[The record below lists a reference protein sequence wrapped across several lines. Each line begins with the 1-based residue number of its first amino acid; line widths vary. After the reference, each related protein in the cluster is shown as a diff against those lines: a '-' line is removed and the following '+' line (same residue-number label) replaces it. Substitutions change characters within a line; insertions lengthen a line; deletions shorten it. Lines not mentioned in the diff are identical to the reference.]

1 MQINYTFAFNS
12 QRMAIQLLYNQLW
25 SGLHCNP
32 DLAQPFSFSLPLV
45 SIVDYFW
52 LTCTGIELVVWDN
65 RWDSV
70 KRVRKYTNIMY
81 SSCGLH
87 ANTAR
92 VGNRITRKWRVS
104 TSRIPRWTI
113 LQTLIKTH
121 DIRFVCI
128 GTSQSSWWG
137 IQCANAYTCHIC
149 GISTNFLWDVREIL
163 YIN

>member
-1 MQINYTFAFNS
+1 MRINYTFAFNS
-12 QRMAIQLLYNQLW
+12 QRMAMQLLYNQLW

-32 DLAQPFSFSLPLV
+32 DLTQPFSFSTVTIDCRLFLIN
-45 SIVDYFW
+45 SYENSW
-52 LTCTGIELVVWDN
+52 LYETTD
-65 RWDSV
+65 RSV
-70 KRVRKYTNIMY
+70 KSARNTNIMY

-104 TSRIPRWTI
+104 TSRIRRWTI

-121 DIRFVCI
+121 DIHFVCI

-137 IQCANAYTCHIC
+137 IQCANACM
-149 GISTNFLWDVREIL
+149 L
-163 YIN
+163 YVQNIHKLSLECAKTLY

>member
-1 MQINYTFAFNS
+1 MQCELITHSHLTRNGWRCNYC
-12 QRMAIQLLYNQLW
+12 II
-25 SGLHCNP
+25 
-32 DLAQPFSFSLPLV
+32 SFGVDYIVIRTSPNLFPSLPLV

-52 LTCTGIELVVWDN
+52 LTCTRIVGCMRQPMNCKE
-65 RWDSV
+65 SP
-70 KRVRKYTNIMY
+70 KYTNIMY

-121 DIRFVCI
+121 DIRFMCI

-137 IQCANAYTCHIC
+137 IQCANAYTCHMYR
-149 GISTNFLWDVREIL
+149 ISTNFLWDVREIL
-163 YIN
+163 Y